1 VYHRKERKAMEG
13 TITKLTPELVN
24 EVKELQKKLYEMQ
37 EKGIYH
43 IDQYKKEAQIRR
55 EVFDANFTDY
65 SVQERNCDKYPYE
78 KVATLNGFTFTALYT
93 EEVR

>member
-1 VYHRKERKAMEG
+1 MEDM
-13 TITKLTPELVN
+13 ITKITPELVN

-37 EKGIYH
+37 EKGIYS
-43 IDQYKKEAQIRR
+43 INQYKKEAQIRA

-65 SVQERNCDKYPYE
+65 SVEKRNCEKFPYE
-78 KVATLNGFTFTALYT
+78 KVVTLNGFTFTALYA

>member
-1 VYHRKERKAMEG
+1 MKD
-13 TITKLTPELVN
+13 TITKITPELVE
-24 EVKELQKKLYEMQ
+24 EVKELHKKLYEMK
-37 EKGIYH
+37 EKGIFH
-43 IDQYKKEAQIRR
+43 IDQYEKEAQIRA

-78 KVATLNGFTFTALYT
+78 KVASFNGIVFTALYA